1 MAAALSDQSL
11 TGEGAALSGR
21 VGEEADVT
29 GRNYP
34 ESTAAAPTICHRLYN
49 SGATCAGE
57 EGQDG
62 AQRVFIRIINVF
74 DYKCENKGLL

>member
-34 ESTAAAPTICHRLYN
+34 ESTAAAPTICHWLYN
-49 SGATCAGE
+49 RE
-57 EGQDG
+57 
-62 AQRVFIRIINVF
+62 
-74 DYKCENKGLL
+74 LLVE